1 MEEQSKYIV
10 LPQFPELIFDSEKHI
25 YTLDMEGQT
34 LQLPSVT
41 QILRFVSRELYGEVP
56 AHILENAADRG
67 TRVHEAIEMYEKFGW
82 METDTD
88 TLPYMLAYQEW
99 QKEYGFKIVATEYR
113 LYHRTRFY
121 AGTADAL
128 FLDGDDLCLMDGKTS
143 QTLLEGL
150 TTAQLYGYSEALK
163 SHGLMVKRAYI
174 LHLKSDSTYD
184 WIEVDTSKGRM
195 MFEACA
201 YLHGAVKKEG

>member
-10 LPQFPELIFDSEKHI
+10 LPQFPELKFDSDKHL

-67 TRVHEAIEMYEKFGW
+67 TRVHEAIEMMAKFGW
-82 METDTD
+82 MEADTD
-88 TLPYMLAYQEW
+88 IMPYMLAYQEW
-99 QKEYGFKIVATEYR
+99 EKEHNFKIVASEYR
-113 LYHRTRFY
+113 LYHRTRLY

-128 FLDGDDLCLMDGKTS
+128 FMDKDDLCLMDVKT
-143 QTLLEGL
+143 TKTILEGL
-150 TTAQLYGYSEALK
+150 TAAQLYGYSEALK
-163 SHGLMVKRAYI
+163 SHGVEIKRAYI
-174 LHLKSDSTYD
+174 LHLKSDSTFD
-184 WIEVDTSKGRM
+184 WIEVDLNKGRTT
-195 MFEACA
+195 FEACA

>member
-1 MEEQSKYIV
+1 MEEQSKYIA
-10 LPQFPELIFDSEKHI
+10 LPQFPELIFDSDKHL

-56 AHILENAADRG
+56 AHILDAAADRG
-67 TRVHEAIEMYEKFGW
+67 TRVHEAIEMVAKFGW
-82 METDTD
+82 MEADTD
-88 TLPYMLAYQEW
+88 IMPYVVAYQEW
-99 QKEYGFKIVATEYR
+99 EKEYGFKVLASEYKT
-113 LYHRTRFY
+113 YHRTRLY

-128 FLDGDDLCLMDGKTS
+128 LMDGDDLCLMDVKTS
-143 QTLLEGL
+143 KTILEGL

-163 SHGLMVKRAYI
+163 SHGVVVKRGYI
-174 LHLKSDSTYD
+174 LHLRNDSTFE

-201 YLHGAVKKEG
+201 YLHGVVKKEG

>member
-1 MEEQSKYIV
+1 MEECAKYIA
-10 LPQFPELIFDSEKHI
+10 LPQFPELHFDEAEHK
-25 YTLDMEGQT
+25 YTYRDGGME
-34 LQLPSVT
+34 LLLPSVT
-41 QILRFVSRELYGEVP
+41 QLLRFVSREIYGEVP

-99 QKEYGFKIVATEYR
+99 QKEHNFNIVASEYR
-113 LYHRTRFY
+113 FYHRTRFY

-128 FLDGDDLCLMDGKTS
+128 VMDGDDLCLMDGKTS

-163 SHGLMVKRAYI
+163 SHGVEVKRAYI
-174 LHLKSDSTYD
+174 LHLKNDSTFD
-184 WIEVDTSKGRM
+184 WIEVDLNKGRTT
-195 MFEACA
+195 FEACA
-201 YLHGAVKKEG
+201 YLHGAVSA

>member
-10 LPQFPELIFDSEKHI
+10 LPQFTELHFNEENHI
-25 YTLDMEGQT
+25 CTLDMSGQT

-99 QKEYGFKIVATEYR
+99 QKEHNFKIVASEYR
-113 LYHRTRFY
+113 FYHRTRFY

-128 FLDGDDLCLMDGKTS
+128 FMDGDDLCLMDGKTS

-150 TTAQLYGYSEALK
+150 TTAQLYGYCEALK
-163 SHGLMVKRAYI
+163 SHGVAVKRGYI
-174 LHLKSDSTYD
+174 LHLRNDSTFD
-184 WIEVDTSKGRM
+184 WIEIDLNKGRTT
-195 MFEACA
+195 FEACA
-201 YLHGAVKKEG
+201 YLHGVASA

>member
-1 MEEQSKYIV
+1 MEERSKYIV
-10 LPQFPELIFDSEKHI
+10 LPQFSELHFDSDNHI
-25 YTLDMEGQT
+25 YTIDMEGQT

-41 QILRFVSRELYGEVP
+41 QLLRFVSREIYGDVP

-67 TRVHEAIEMYEKFGW
+67 TRVHEAIEMAAKFGW

-99 QKEYGFKIVATEYR
+99 EKEHGFKMLASEYR
-113 LYHRTRFY
+113 MYHLTRFY
-121 AGTADAL
+121 AGTADVL
-128 FLDGDDLCLMDGKTS
+128 FMDGNDLCLMDIKTS
-143 QTLLEGL
+143 KTILEGL

-163 SHGLMVKRAYI
+163 SHGITVINSYI
-174 LHLKSDSTYD
+174 LHLKNDATYD
-184 WIEVDTSKGRM
+184 FIKVDTRKGQT

-201 YLHGAVKKEG
+201 FLHGAIK

>member
-1 MEEQSKYIV
+1 MEERSKYIA
-10 LPQFPELIFDSEKHI
+10 LPQFPELKFDSDKHL

-67 TRVHEAIEMYEKFGW
+67 TRVHEAIEMAAKFGW

-99 QKEYGFKIVATEYR
+99 QKEHNFKIVASEYR
-113 LYHRTRFY
+113 FYHRTRLY
-121 AGTADAL
+121 AGTADVL
-128 FLDGDDLCLMDGKTS
+128 FMDGDDLCLMDIKTS
-143 QTLLEGL
+143 QTILEGL

-163 SHGLMVKRAYI
+163 SHGVEVKRAYI
-174 LHLKSDSTYD
+174 LHLKNDSTFD
-184 WIEVDTSKGRM
+184 WIEVDLSKGRTT
-195 MFEACA
+195 FEACA
-201 YLHGAVKKEG
+201 YLHGAISA